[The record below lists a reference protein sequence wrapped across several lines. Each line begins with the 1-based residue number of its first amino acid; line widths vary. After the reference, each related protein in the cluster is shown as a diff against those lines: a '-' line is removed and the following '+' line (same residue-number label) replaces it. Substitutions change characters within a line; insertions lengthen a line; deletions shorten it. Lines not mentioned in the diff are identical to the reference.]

1 MSHVKTKGFT
11 LIELMLAMTFIAVLM
26 MAIAM
31 TTIQIGNIYNK
42 GITLREVNQAGRT
55 ISDDLQRSIAT
66 AVPFDVTKKVDD
78 SPATLNSKYV
88 VRDGGGR
95 LCLGRYTYAWNYG
108 KSIAKVSG
116 AAPVYN
122 TYFKAGDPSV
132 TGEAVRFAKIAD
144 PNGYLCADPAANIP
158 RDNATEMLVSGD
170 RDLVMH
176 SFEIKT
182 DPKAQ
187 DPTTGQT
194 IYSISMIIGTNDHE
208 QLTTNDTSCKP
219 PADGAGVEN
228 YCSVNQFD
236 IIARAGNK
244 AGGNK

>member
-1 MSHVKTKGFT
+1 MSHDKTTGFT
-11 LIELMLAMTFIAVLM
+11 LIELMLAMTFIAVLL

-88 VRDGGGR
+88 VRDDGGR
-95 LCLGRYTYAWNYG
+95 LCLGRYTYVWNYG

-116 AAPVYN
+116 ATPYN

-132 TGEAVRFAKIAD
+132 TGEAVRFAKVTD
-144 PNGYLCADPAANIP
+144 PDGSLCADPAANIP
-158 RDNATEMLVSGD
+158 RDDATEMLVSGD

-176 SFEIKT
+176 SFEIRT
-182 DPKAQ
+182 NPKAQ

-194 IYSISMIIGTNDHE
+194 IYSISMTIGTNDHE
-208 QLTTNDTSCKP
+208 QLAANDASCKP
-219 PADGAGVEN
+219 PAEGAGAED

-244 AGGNK
+244 ARGDK